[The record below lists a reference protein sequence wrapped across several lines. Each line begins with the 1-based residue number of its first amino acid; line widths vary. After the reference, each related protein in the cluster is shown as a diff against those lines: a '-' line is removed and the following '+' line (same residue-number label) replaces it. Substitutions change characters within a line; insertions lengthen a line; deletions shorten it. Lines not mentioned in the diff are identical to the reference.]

1 MQLTV
6 AKLVALALTWTLAV
20 IALPSSKPKLIQDP
34 CVSCTDN
41 DLKAS
46 ISGPMSL
53 AEVTSSHPAYYAA
66 SIVTETASAETTATS
81 TS

>member
-1 MQLTV
+1 MHLTE
-6 AKLVALALTWTLAV
+6 AKFVALAIIWTLAV
-20 IALPSSKPKLIQDP
+20 IALPLEKPKLLQWT

-41 DLKAS
+41 DLQAS
-46 ISGPMSL
+46 ITGAMSL
-53 AEVTSSHPAYYAA
+53 VEVTLSHPAYYAA